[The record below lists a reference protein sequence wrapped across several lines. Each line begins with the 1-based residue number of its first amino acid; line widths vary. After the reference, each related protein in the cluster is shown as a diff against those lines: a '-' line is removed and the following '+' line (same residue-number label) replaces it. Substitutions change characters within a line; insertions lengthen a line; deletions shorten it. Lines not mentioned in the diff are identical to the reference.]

1 MRKVSNE
8 KKDAFIKDYEK
19 NIFRMLM
26 VLGYDR
32 SESAALMKM
41 YHKQILKMA
50 GNNPS
55 NGSIVTA
62 EMAARIIKQETK
74 DS

>member
-1 MRKVSNE
+1 MRKVSDE

-32 SESAALMKM
+32 SESAALDRK
-41 YHKQILKMA
+41 
-50 GNNPS
+50 S
-55 NGSIVTA
+55 VV
-62 EMAARIIKQETK
+62 
-74 DS
+74 